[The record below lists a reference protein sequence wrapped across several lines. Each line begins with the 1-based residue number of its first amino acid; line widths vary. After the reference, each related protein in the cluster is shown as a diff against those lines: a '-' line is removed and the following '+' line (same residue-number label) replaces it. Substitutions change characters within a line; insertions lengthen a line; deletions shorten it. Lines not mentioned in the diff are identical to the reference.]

1 LILSRRQYRKLWQ
14 ALPYKWVF
22 FSFGSELIVNNSN
35 CDPMRVYIP
44 VAWKENFDKGEAK
57 KSGYKLKWLQQ
68 HGQAIVSNP
77 NNSVT

>member
-1 LILSRRQYRKLWQ
+1 LSRKQYKKQWQ

-35 CDPMRVYIP
+35 CKPTEVYMP
-44 VAWKENFDKGEAK
+44 VTWGENLIKGRL

-77 NNSVT
+77 